1 MASRSGD
8 TRADPTRRRRPLP
21 SGHPEE
27 EAPVAPRTARTDR
40 IPLTEDVVRG
50 LAARRAGSAPV
61 ISCYLDVD
69 GRRRPRFADVTRSL
83 ERMVRDAKA
92 RANGTPSV
100 HRDLKRIED
109 HVRAGL
115 DRSGVRGLAMFSC
128 SDDSL
133 WQVFALPVPVR
144 DQLVVNHSPSVR
156 QLEVVLDQHERFG
169 MLLAD
174 RQRARML
181 VFELGELVESAE
193 RFDQLPRGDDD
204 DHSVRRDRLKDHA
217 AAHVAAH
224 LRHAAD
230 VAFSVFQDRPFDRL
244 VLGAPEDIAAELTAV
259 LHPYLRSRLEA
270 RCSIPVTA
278 SDDEIRTAAAEVEAD
293 AERRKEAEV
302 VDRLRDAV
310 GAGRRGVAGLT
321 ATLAALGERRV
332 DMLVVS
338 AGYVTEGW
346 RCGSCGALAAVGPR
360 CPVCSSAMDEAD
372 DVVEEAIQEAL
383 TQSCRVE
390 VCEDNADLD
399 VMGRIGALLRY

>member
-1 MASRSGD
+1 
-8 TRADPTRRRRPLP
+8 
-21 SGHPEE
+21 
-27 EAPVAPRTARTDR
+27 
-40 IPLTEDVVRG
+40 
-50 LAARRAGSAPV
+50 
-61 ISCYLDVD
+61 
-69 GRRRPRFADVTRSL
+69 
-83 ERMVRDAKA
+83 
-92 RANGTPSV
+92 
-100 HRDLKRIED
+100 
-109 HVRAGL
+109 
-115 DRSGVRGLAMFSC
+115 
-128 SDDSL
+128 
-133 WQVFALPVPVR
+133 VR
-144 DQLVVNHSPSVR
+144 DQLVVNHSPAVR

-204 DHSVRRDRLKDHA
+204 DHSVRRDRLRDHA

-230 VAFSVFQDRPFDRL
+230 VAFSAFQDRPFDRL

-293 AERRKEAEV
+293 VERRKEAEV

-332 DMLVVS
+332 DMLLVS

>member
-1 MASRSGD
+1 V
-8 TRADPTRRRRPLP
+8 T
-21 SGHPEE
+21 
-27 EAPVAPRTARTDR
+27 
-40 IPLTEDVVRG
+40 
-50 LAARRAGSAPV
+50 
-61 ISCYLDVD
+61 SCYLDVD

-83 ERMVRDAKA
+83 ERLVREA
-92 RANGTPSV
+92 RPSIDGVTSV
-100 HRDLKRIED
+100 HRDLKRIEE

-128 SDDSL
+128 SDDAL
-133 WQVFALPVPVR
+133 WQVFELPVPVR
-144 DQLVVNHSPSVR
+144 DQLVVNSSPAVR

-193 RFDQLPRGDDD
+193 RFDSLPRGDDD

-244 VLGAPEDIAAELTAV
+244 VLGAPEDIAAELTSV

-270 RCSIPVTA
+270 RCSIPVNA
-278 SDDEIRTAAAEVEAD
+278 SDEDIRTAAAEVEATV
-293 AERRKEAEV
+293 ERRKEAEAV
-302 VDRLRDAV
+302 ERLRDAA
-310 GAGRRGVAGLT
+310 GAGRRGVTGLAG
-321 ATLAALGERRV
+321 TLAALGERRV
-332 DMLVVS
+332 DTLLVS
-338 AGYVTEGW
+338 DGYVAPGW
-346 RCGSCGALAAVGPR
+346 RCPSCTLLAAVGPS
-360 CPVCSSAMDEAD
+360 CPACRSSMQEVA
-372 DVVEEAIQEAL
+372 DVVEDAIQEAL
-383 TQSCRVE
+383 TQSCSVE

-399 VMGRIGALLRY
+399 VLGRIGALLRY

>member
-1 MASRSGD
+1 M
-8 TRADPTRRRRPLP
+8 
-21 SGHPEE
+21 
-27 EAPVAPRTARTDR
+27 APRTARTDR

-128 SDDSL
+128 SDDAL

-144 DQLVVNHSPSVR
+144 DQLVVNHSPAVR

-270 RCSIPVTA
+270 RVSIPVTA
-278 SDDEIRTAAAEVEAD
+278 SDDEIRTAAAQVEAD
-293 AERRKEAEV
+293 VERRKEAEV

-332 DMLVVS
+332 DMLLVS

>member
-1 MASRSGD
+1 M
-8 TRADPTRRRRPLP
+8 
-21 SGHPEE
+21 
-27 EAPVAPRTARTDR
+27 APRTTRTDPT
-40 IPLTEDVVRG
+40 PLTEDVVRG
-50 LAARRAGSAPV
+50 LAGRKAGKEPV
-61 ISCYLDVD
+61 TSCYLDVD

-83 ERMVRDAKA
+83 DRLVRDARA
-92 RANGTPSV
+92 GANGAASV
-100 HRDLKRIED
+100 HKDLKRIED

-128 SDDSL
+128 SADSL
-133 WQVFALPVPVR
+133 WQVFELPVPVR
-144 DQLVVNHSPSVR
+144 DQLVVNHSPAVR

-181 VFELGELVESAE
+181 VFELGRLVESAE

-204 DHSVRRDRLKDHA
+204 DHSVRRDRVKDHT

-230 VAFSVFQDRPFDRL
+230 VAFSVFQDGPFDRL
-244 VLGAPEDIAAELTAV
+244 VLGAPEDIAAELTSV

-270 RCSIPVTA
+270 RCSIPVNA
-278 SDDEIRTAAAEVEAD
+278 SDDEIRTAAAQVETAV
-293 AERRKEAEV
+293 ERRKEAEAV
-302 VDRLRDAV
+302 ERLRDAA
-310 GAGRRGVAGLT
+310 GAGRRGVTGLAG
-321 ATLAALGERRV
+321 TLAALGQRRV
-332 DMLVVS
+332 ETLLVS
-338 AGYVTEGW
+338 DGYVTAGW
-346 RCGSCGALAAVGPR
+346 RCGSCGVLAAVGPT
-360 CPVCSSAMDEAD
+360 CPACAAAMAETE
-372 DVVEEAIQEAL
+372 DVVEDAIQEAL

>member
-1 MASRSGD
+1 M
-8 TRADPTRRRRPLP
+8 
-21 SGHPEE
+21 
-27 EAPVAPRTARTDR
+27 APRTARTDR

-128 SDDSL
+128 SDDAL

-144 DQLVVNHSPSVR
+144 DQLVVNHSPAVR

-204 DHSVRRDRLKDHA
+204 DHSVRRDRLRDHA

-278 SDDEIRTAAAEVEAD
+278 SDDEIRTATAQVEAD
-293 AERRKEAEV
+293 VERRKEAEA

-321 ATLAALGERRV
+321 ATLAALGELRV
-332 DMLVVS
+332 DMLLVS

-360 CPVCSSAMDEAD
+360 CRVCSSAMDEAD

>member
-1 MASRSGD
+1 M
-8 TRADPTRRRRPLP
+8 
-21 SGHPEE
+21 
-27 EAPVAPRTARTDR
+27 APRTARTDR
-40 IPLTEDVVRG
+40 TPLTEDVVRG

-92 RANGTPSV
+92 TANGTPSV

-115 DRSGVRGLAMFSC
+115 DRSGVRGLAMFAC
-128 SDDSL
+128 SADSL

-144 DQLVVNHSPSVR
+144 DQLVVNHSPAVR

-259 LHPYLRSRLEA
+259 LHPYLRARLEA

-293 AERRKEAEV
+293 VERRKEAEV

-332 DMLVVS
+332 DTLLVS

-360 CPVCSSAMDEAD
+360 CPVCSSAMDEAE

>member
-8 TRADPTRRRRPLP
+8 ARADPTRRRRPLP

-128 SDDSL
+128 SDDAL

-244 VLGAPEDIAAELTAV
+244 VLGAPEDIATELTAV
-259 LHPYLRSRLEA
+259 LHPYLRARLEA

-278 SDDEIRTAAAEVEAD
+278 SDDEIRTAAAEVEA
-293 AERRKEAEV
+293 AVERRKEAET

-310 GAGRRGVAGLT
+310 GAGRRGVAGLRP
-321 ATLAALGERRV
+321 TLAALGERRV
-332 DMLVVS
+332 DTLLVS

-346 RCGSCGALAAVGPR
+346 RCASCGVLAAVGPT
-360 CPVCSSAMDEAD
+360 CPVCSSAMEEAE